1 MIRWVLVVF
10 LALMLL
16 SWLTPLLRKIGFGRL
31 PGDMRFKLFGRE
43 WDVPL
48 ASTLLLSLLVG
59 GIARLL

>member
-31 PGDMRFKLFGRE
+31 PGDMHFKLFGRE